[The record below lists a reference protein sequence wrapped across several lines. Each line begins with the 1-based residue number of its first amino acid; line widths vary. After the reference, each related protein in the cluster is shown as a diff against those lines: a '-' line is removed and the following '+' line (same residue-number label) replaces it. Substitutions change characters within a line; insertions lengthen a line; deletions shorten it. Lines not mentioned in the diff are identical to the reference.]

1 MGRRKKN
8 KKKRSSKTLSWA
20 DARKRFHLSD
30 MHIQMAREL
39 GMNPR
44 KFGGLANHKQEPWK
58 EPLPDFI
65 ETLYEKR
72 FKKTRPDR
80 IRSLEQIERD
90 RKRKQAERKARKLE
104 CRKNAEDQASQPQAE
119 LDFKRGVEDDV
130 PF

>member
-1 MGRRKKN
+1 
-8 KKKRSSKTLSWA
+8 
-20 DARKRFHLSD
+20 

-104 CRKNAEDQASQPQAE
+104 RRKNAEDQASQPQAE
-119 LDFKRGVEDDV
+119 LDFKRGVEDNV